1 MTTILTVGDIAFSKT
16 GVPKEQFTV
25 TKWGVDK
32 YGKSFPT
39 EYRVL
44 EGKNRGA
51 EVNIDIGHTSK
62 GTPAAPHVG
71 WQTPGKN
78 NTVGHIF
85 INSVDVN
92 RSRVKLD

>member
-1 MTTILTVGDIAFSKT
+1 MLNWVTTILTVGDIAFSKT

-51 EVNIDIGHTSK
+51 EVNIGVSIEFGPYCTLRNY
-62 GTPAAPHVG
+62 VE
-71 WQTPGKN
+71 
-78 NTVGHIF
+78 
-85 INSVDVN
+85 
-92 RSRVKLD
+92 L

>member
-1 MTTILTVGDIAFSKT
+1 MRFQSLNLKLGDNY
-16 GVPKEQFTV
+16 
-25 TKWGVDK
+25 VDK
-32 YGKSFPT
+32 H
-39 EYRVL
+39 RVL